1 MLTLTCTEQKHLKFI
16 TSPEKITGAPEES
29 FIIQTYD
36 RPMSDKKRYLMMK
49 VTFTSVY
56 FQKYMYVEALHVT
69 YIEPCRHSL
78 FYIFKKAGTS
88 DVKVKEMILQ
98 DTLKRHSSENQY
110 LLLHIPDGDQN
121 IGFEFKISIYSKPKL
136 PKKKTELA
144 AIQFL
149 VKQEAAVINGKKV
162 LLHGTKTSDCTV
174 VGIPVLIPQGSS
186 YSLLIKSYLG
196 KKMKAATY
204 RVPSVYWFLN
214 NKNDKIVDKV
224 NSKTNDQRFP
234 GLEFKMGLDTS
245 VDKIMSHI
253 MFPDV
258 TSIIGNNVGV
268 SYRVFLKSNL
278 KTTKDFDVIVKI
290 KPASSE
296 IDQSDSS
303 GDRKSEI
310 SIEDGKKMIKD
321 KMGQFGDKVSVVATR
336 MKNIKNM
343 SPEEVN
349 KDMMIIAGG
358 VGGVFVLLII
368 IIICCCKSKSKE
380 TIKDEEKPINNK
392 AGDKQPTDD
401 KKPEDHKERTGEKP
415 MTEEQRKR
423 EKYLKERALRERA
436 LRERA
441 RKRSGQERSSKERS
455 CQEQQSR
462 ERPQREQPSRD
473 RSSRKEHSSKK
484 TSRKRKQ
491 KDDDSDDD
499 EEQKDKRKQ
508 KAKKKSKKKDKGKKK
523 KKVKKKK
530 KSEDDKEDGEEEEGD
545 YHNDEDKG
553 DYSDDE
559 EDDSDDAEGNDEDI
573 KDNAVDDE
581 NDSDDDDDENIE
593 KGDDSLDEE
602 DDSNDDN
609 YEDKRR

>member
-1 MLTLTCTEQKHLKFI
+1 MYKYDNNFNRNIVNAIFTTINRFPPVCGFSYDIILKLSGGVPVKLHVSMGKIKSERLPMKTTAFTTTCFLLMLTLTCTEQKHLKFI

-234 GLEFKMGLDTS
+234 GLEFKMGLDT
-245 VDKIMSHI
+245 K
-253 MFPDV
+253 
-258 TSIIGNNVGV
+258 
-268 SYRVFLKSNL
+268 
-278 KTTKDFDVIVKI
+278 
-290 KPASSE
+290 
-296 IDQSDSS
+296 
-303 GDRKSEI
+303 
-310 SIEDGKKMIKD
+310 
-321 KMGQFGDKVSVVATR
+321 
-336 MKNIKNM
+336 
-343 SPEEVN
+343 
-349 KDMMIIAGG
+349 
-358 VGGVFVLLII
+358 
-368 IIICCCKSKSKE
+368 

-499 EEQKDKRKQ
+499 EEQKDKNCGQLFKKYNMSIPTDTATN
-508 KAKKKSKKKDKGKKK
+508 KAKF
-523 KKVKKKK
+523 
-530 KSEDDKEDGEEEEGD
+530 
-545 YHNDEDKG
+545 
-553 DYSDDE
+553 
-559 EDDSDDAEGNDEDI
+559 
-573 KDNAVDDE
+573 
-581 NDSDDDDDENIE
+581 
-593 KGDDSLDEE
+593 
-602 DDSNDDN
+602 
-609 YEDKRR
+609 